1 MINSLLL
8 DSSLV
13 LIIGL
18 MKPASY
24 RWQVRRFSPSEGGR
38 HCKSTL
44 RGGEDGESMLPLG
57 YSQNAGGISH
67 VLLSACQ
74 VSAYH

>member
-1 MINSLLL
+1 MYLFIFKS
-8 DSSLV
+8 
-13 LIIGL
+13 
-18 MKPASY
+18 KPARY

-74 VSAYH
+74 VSTYH